1 MATTRAT
8 LRRSIGRLCGDLIVA
23 TATAVGS
30 TTTFTDSVN
39 LVAGEDVLIGRQA
52 YYVTGH
58 ASNVGTLR
66 RISANDELGTFTV
79 STAWAQAS
87 ALNDVVEL
95 YASRSVSPTPTEIH
109 DKINDVIRAIG
120 ESHLSV
126 VDDATVTFDMDD
138 PYIDIPAGWIGITD
152 AFWTDTQGIR
162 QRIPKADRTLH
173 RYLGSNGQIELTGV
187 ARAQADS
194 GLITLVGVTAAS
206 ELTTDA
212 DTTSIN
218 PDYITKQA
226 AGELLIQNSRIYEDT
241 ASAERKGNLWLQQAA
256 SLLPRAQARPPANFQ
271 RLNRA

>member
-30 TTTFTDSVN
+30 TTQFTDSVN
-39 LVAGEDVLIGRQA
+39 LVAGEDVLVGRQA

-66 RISANDELGTFTV
+66 RISANDDAGTFTV

-87 ALNDVVEL
+87 AVNDVVEL
-95 YASRSVSPTPTEIH
+95 FASRSVSPTPTEIH
-109 DKINDVIRAIG
+109 EKINEVIRSVG

-126 VDDATVTFDMDD
+126 VDDASVTFDATD
-138 PYIDIPAGWIGITD
+138 PYIDIPEGWIGLTD

-173 RYLGSNGQIELTGV
+173 RWLGTNGQIELTGM
-187 ARAQADS
+187 ARGQADS
-194 GLITLVGVTAAS
+194 AVITLVGVTPAQ
-206 ELTTDA
+206 ELTTDSA
-212 DTTSIN
+212 TTSIN
-218 PDYITKQA
+218 PDWITKQA

-256 SLLPRAQARPPANFQ
+256 QLLPRAQSRPPANFQ
-271 RLNRA
+271 RLNRG